1 MSSAKAAAYSSF
13 IKANDLTT
21 KSFPTL
27 NSFGVIT
34 ETKAGAVSFKSTI
47 SGDDK
52 KPLAAVVEPKYEWKE
67 QNLSFEGKASSA
79 NVFNAKGT
87 LQNFMSTDGL
97 NLYLQGDRSITWEKQ
112 EEEVVRKTT
121 NTGTAGLQFN
131 NDIAHFVAEV
141 KVPVRS
147 AGKVAVTSSLHAK
160 PVDNVDVGV
169 KVDWETGSPIKVEG
183 KLQGGN
189 GQIEGG
195 VSVAYPSKTWGVNF
209 WHSHCSAFQWALTLV
224 VPPADAKKD
233 PEPVVHVAGNYKFDD
248 STTLKARVSTK
259 VDRTTDKDHAFRGAL
274 SLQQKVNANTTVTV
288 GADVNLNHSL
298 GLGSGTN
305 TSNVGDAS
313 SCGFQISFK

>member
-1 MSSAKAAAYSSF
+1 MSANKVAAYGSF

-87 LQNFMSTDGL
+87 LQNILSTEGL
-97 NLYLQGDRSITWEKQ
+97 NLYLQGDRSVTWEKKEDSEQ
-112 EEEVVRKTT
+112 EQKIT
-121 NTGTAGLQFN
+121 NTGTAGIQFN

-147 AGKVAVTSSLHAK
+147 VGKVAVTSSLHAK

-169 KVDWETGSPIKVEG
+169 KVDWEQGSAIKAEG
-183 KLQGGN
+183 KVQGGN

-195 VSVAYPSKTWGVNF
+195 VSLAYPSKTWGVNF
-209 WHSHCSAFQWALTLV
+209 WHSHCAAFQWALTLV
-224 VPPADAKKD
+224 VPPADQKK
-233 PEPVVHVAGNYKFDD
+233 
-248 STTLKARVSTK
+248 
-259 VDRTTDKDHAFRGAL
+259 
-274 SLQQKVNANTTVTV
+274 
-288 GADVNLNHSL
+288 
-298 GLGSGTN
+298 GSGTC
-305 TSNVGDAS
+305 SPR
-313 SCGFQISFK
+313 CRKL